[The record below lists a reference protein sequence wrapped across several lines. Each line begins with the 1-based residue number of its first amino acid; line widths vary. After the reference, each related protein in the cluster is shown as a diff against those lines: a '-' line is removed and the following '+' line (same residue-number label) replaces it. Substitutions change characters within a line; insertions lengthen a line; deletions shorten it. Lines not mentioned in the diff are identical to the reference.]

1 MLSPLANKTYR
12 RLLTA
17 QVVAL
22 AGTGLSTIALA
33 LLAYDLAGGDAGIVL
48 GSALA
53 LKMVAYVGI
62 APIVG
67 AYAHRLPRKSMLVVL
82 DLIRAALVGCIPF
95 VTEVWQIYPLI
106 FLLNT
111 CSAAFTPTFQATIPE
126 VLPEDQQYTRA
137 LSLSRLA
144 YDLENL
150 LSPLLAAAALLVL
163 SYDGLFAVNA
173 VTFLFSALCVLSVQL
188 PGPRRGERDGTD
200 WEHFGTGIRAYGQTP
215 RLRGLLALS
224 FAAAAAGAM
233 VIVNTVVYVREVLDG
248 TDSDTALAFA
258 AFGAGSMAV
267 ALALP
272 RLLDRSPDRPWM
284 LLGAT
289 ILAAGLL
296 LGISTPPFAG
306 LLLIWFCLGA
316 GSSLIQTPTGR
327 LLKRSAHEAD
337 WPSLF
342 ALQFSLS
349 HACWLVTYPLSGLLS
364 STFSLAL
371 AFLVLGLVCLGS
383 LSIALITWSSGDRSE
398 LEHTHEATTHTH
410 WHRHDGHHQHDHND
424 EWSTE
429 PHCHG
434 HTHGSIRHKHHYI
447 VDQHHTRWPNK

>member
-1 MLSPLANKTYR
+1 MHSPLANKTYR
-12 RLLTA
+12 RLFTA

-22 AGTGLSTIALA
+22 VGTGLSTIALA

-106 FLLNT
+106 FLLNA
-111 CSAAFTPTFQATIPE
+111 CSAGFTPTFQATIPE
-126 VLPEDQQYTRA
+126 VLPEDEQYTRA

-188 PGPRRGERDGTD
+188 PGLRREERDGSD
-200 WEHFGTGIRAYGQTP
+200 WGHVGAGIRAYGQTP

-233 VIVNTVVYVREVLDG
+233 VIVNTVVYVRELLAG
-248 TDSDTALAFA
+248 TESDTALAFA
-258 AFGAGSMAV
+258 AFGAGSMIV
-267 ALALP
+267 ALVLP

-284 LLGAT
+284 LLGAS
-289 ILAAGLL
+289 ILTAGLL
-296 LGISTPPFAG
+296 LAMSTPPFGG
-306 LLLIWFCLGA
+306 LLLIWACLGA
-316 GSSLIQTPTGR
+316 GSSLIQTPAGR
-327 LLKRSAHEAD
+327 LLKRSGHEAD

-349 HACWLVTYPLSGLLS
+349 HGCWLITYPLAGLLG
-364 STFSLAL
+364 STFSLTV

-383 LSIALITWSSGDRSE
+383 LAIALITWPSADCSE
-398 LEHTHEATTHTH
+398 LEHTHQVLTHTH
-410 WHRHDGHHQHDHND
+410 WHRHDSHHQHDHSGQG
-424 EWSTE
+424 STE
-429 PHCHG
+429 PHRHE